1 MVTNWCPIFSLQ
13 KQFDSPRKP
22 AWIANKFYSPIRSV
36 YGTKSVHLCKWCA
49 VSVSLIQFVESIFFL
64 VDNPTK
70 LRLICTVFVCFRFH
84 PAKIGAFLPF
94 CGTSSN
100 QTTSPSDVSMVR
112 DAAIARITLD
122 CANSSLMFALADS
135 LFSWTTRYLVPR
147 HPGFDCDK

>member
-1 MVTNWCPIFSLQ
+1 MPIQWLSTGVRSSPYKNSSIRPESQPESRTNFTAPLEACMVQNPFTFVSDAR
-13 KQFDSPRKP
+13 FR
-22 AWIANKFYSPIRSV
+22 F
-36 YGTKSVHLCKWCA
+36 HL
-49 VSVSLIQFVESIFFL
+49 SNLLNRFFFL

-122 CANSSLMFALADS
+122 CANSSLMFAQADS
-135 LFSWTTRYLVPR
+135 LFS
-147 HPGFDCDK
+147 